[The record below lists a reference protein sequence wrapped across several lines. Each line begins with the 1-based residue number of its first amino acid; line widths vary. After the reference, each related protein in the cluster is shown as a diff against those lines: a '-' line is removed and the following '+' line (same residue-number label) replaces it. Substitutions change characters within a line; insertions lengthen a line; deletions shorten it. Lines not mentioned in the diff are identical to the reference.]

1 MKPVCL
7 LRLSATMLLAVIT
20 SIGGYAA
27 TASILMATSV
37 EAATASK
44 LGDLSPFRAIA
55 VDVLAMV
62 EKGDMGGATKRIK
75 DLEVAWDGAEAG
87 LKPRAAAEWH
97 VVDKTIDRALS
108 ELRAG
113 KPDPKTSAQALK
125 DLLAVFDASK

>member
-1 MKPVCL
+1 MKPVSL
-7 LRLSATMLLAVIT
+7 TRSSAAILLAVIT
-20 SIGGYAA
+20 SIGGYVA
-27 TASILMATSV
+27 TGSILMATSV

-55 VDVLAMV
+55 VDVLTMV
-62 EKGDMGGATKRIK
+62 EKGDMGGATKRVK

-97 VVDKTIDRALS
+97 VVDKTIDRVLS

-113 KPDPKTSAQALK
+113 KPDAKTSAKALK